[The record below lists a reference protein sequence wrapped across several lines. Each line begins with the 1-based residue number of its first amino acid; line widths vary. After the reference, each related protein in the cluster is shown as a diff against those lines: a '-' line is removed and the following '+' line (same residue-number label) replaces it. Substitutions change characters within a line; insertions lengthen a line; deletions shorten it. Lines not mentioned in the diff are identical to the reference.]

1 METPGIPLWKTLWN
15 SESRI
20 AQEADVQVHIDWP
33 DLVEKERVIGFEP
46 TTATLAT
53 WGSTAE
59 LHPRVPAD

>member
-1 METPGIPLWKTLWN
+1 MKFPGIPLWKTLWI
-15 SESRI
+15 SWSRT
-20 AQEADVQVHIDWP
+20 AQEADAQVRIEWP